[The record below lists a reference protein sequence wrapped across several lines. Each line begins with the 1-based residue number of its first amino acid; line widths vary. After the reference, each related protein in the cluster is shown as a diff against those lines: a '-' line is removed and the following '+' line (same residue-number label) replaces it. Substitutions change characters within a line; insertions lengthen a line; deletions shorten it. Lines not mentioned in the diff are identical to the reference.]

1 MEQGSDKERA
11 GFPEGKFPQIIT
23 VQVVM
28 LIARAIFGQEK
39 EKLKI

>member
-1 MEQGSDKERA
+1 MGQGSYKERA
-11 GFPEGKFPQIIT
+11 GFPERKIPQIIT

-39 EKLKI
+39 EELKI